1 MSCMFLDRLSA
12 AFSADDSIIRAT
24 VCESL
29 VCDGDVCVCCQGG
42 NTEHLQGETRQI
54 DACHRESQVNTH
66 R

>member
-1 MSCMFLDRLSA
+1 MACMFLHRLSA

-29 VCDGDVCVCCQGG
+29 VCDGDVRVV
-42 NTEHLQGETRQI
+42 
-54 DACHRESQVNTH
+54 REGILSIYKEKHDKSMLVTVNL